1 MSNGTAANFNPEGV
15 PSGRGGIAQLIVE
28 EFADAGFGAA
38 QQLAALANAIA
49 ESGLNPQAKAAPPEE
64 GVGLFQIN
72 SKVGLGAGHTV
83 EQLTDPKINIGLI
96 VGAAKKFPDFAA
108 APSLSDAV
116 QVFVRKIMRPANPGD
131 EIPKRLKIAERLA
144 PKAGS

>member
-1 MSNGTAANFNPEGV
+1 
-15 PSGRGGIAQLIVE
+15 
-28 EFADAGFGAA
+28 
-38 QQLAALANAIA
+38 
-49 ESGLNPQAKAAPPEE
+49 
-64 GVGLFQIN
+64 
-72 SKVGLGAGHTV
+72 
-83 EQLTDPKINIGLI
+83 LTDPKINIGLI

-108 APSLSDAV
+108 AASLSDAV